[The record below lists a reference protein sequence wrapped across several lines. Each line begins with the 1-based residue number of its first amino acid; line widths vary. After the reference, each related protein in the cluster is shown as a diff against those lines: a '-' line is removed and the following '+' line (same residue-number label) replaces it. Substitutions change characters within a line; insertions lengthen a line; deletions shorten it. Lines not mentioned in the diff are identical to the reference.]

1 MDERKGYIFTIGD
14 EPPPPD
20 NVNSNRYIDC
30 FGNDALVMKPSQS
43 FAEASKQFN
52 VFHLIIENG
61 GYCKVRPERVIPA
74 WRELIGNNAILVDDV
89 AALSDIIIAIISIN
103 EGILSIDDAIKH
115 SIYSTSVKNAFRL
128 IE

>member
-1 MDERKGYIFTIGD
+1 
-14 EPPPPD
+14 
-20 NVNSNRYIDC
+20 
-30 FGNDALVMKPSQS
+30 MKPSQS
-43 FAEASKQFN
+43 FVEASKQFN

-74 WRELIGNNAILVDDV
+74 WRELIGNNAILVNDV